1 MIGELSV
8 FEWFLV
14 LTLFMLIL
22 AILVSFIRLIMG
34 PTIWDRLLMV
44 NLISAKVV
52 MFMAVYA
59 IWEDSILIMDIAIA
73 YGIVGFLTITLLS
86 KYIMTGGRE
95 K

>member
-1 MIGELSV
+1 MSL
-8 FEWFLV
+8 FEWFIV
-14 LTLFMLIL
+14 TTLFMLIL
-22 AILVSFIRLIMG
+22 AILVSFIRLVLG

-59 IWEDSILIMDIAIA
+59 IWEDSLLIMDIAIA

>member
-1 MIGELSV
+1 MSLY
-8 FEWFLV
+8 EWFLV

-22 AILVSFIRLIMG
+22 AIFVSFIRLIIG

-52 MFMAVYA
+52 MFVAVYA
-59 IWEDSILIMDIAIA
+59 IYVDNTLILDIAIS
-73 YGIVGFLTITLLS
+73 YGIIGFLTITLLS

>member
-1 MIGELSV
+1 MSL

-14 LTLFMLIL
+14 VTLFIMIL
-22 AILVSFIRLIMG
+22 AIFVSFIRLILG
-34 PTIWDRLLMV
+34 PTIWDRILMV

-52 MFMAVYA
+52 MFVAVYA
-59 IWEDSILIMDIAIA
+59 IYENSTVILDIAIS
-73 YGIVGFLTITLLS
+73 YGIIGFLTITLLS

>member
-1 MIGELSV
+1 MTMLEGFIIATLGLMIV
-8 FEWFLV
+8 AIAAALV
-14 LTLFMLIL
+14 
-22 AILVSFIRLIMG
+22 RLIIG

-52 MFMAVYA
+52 MFVALFAVYV
-59 IWEDSILIMDIAIA
+59 DNILILDIAIS
-73 YGIVGFLTITLLS
+73 YGIIGFLTITLLS

>member
-1 MIGELSV
+1 MSV

-22 AILVSFIRLIMG
+22 AILVSFIRLMKG
-34 PTIWDRLLMV
+34 PTIWDRILMV

>member
-1 MIGELSV
+1 MGL

-59 IWEDSILIMDIAIA
+59 IWDDSIMIMDIAIA